1 MNFLKTENILK
12 RETIMKQ
19 KYLSNIVT
27 KLMIIRSNLF
37 AILDLRQN
45 RQVFATVSWNR

>member
-1 MNFLKTENILK
+1 MNFLKTMNILES
-12 RETIMKQ
+12 ETAMNRQ
-19 KYLSNIVT
+19 YLSDMIAKIMIV
-27 KLMIIRSNLF
+27 LSNLF